1 VERLRERRIEV
12 DLMGDNLL
20 AVVKQQKV
28 EFNPPRSVKFV
39 EPSRPLTIPRKG
51 YRCICKGRYIKVF
64 YV

>member
-1 VERLRERRIEV
+1 LRERRKEI

-28 EFNPPRSVKFV
+28 N
-39 EPSRPLTIPRKG
+39 
-51 YRCICKGRYIKVF
+51 